1 MRERSRDK
9 SRLEDILKSIDNV
22 RQYVENVTFE
32 QFVSDTMR
40 YYAIIKNVEIVG
52 EAANMLTRHFQQLHP
67 ELPWRQ
73 IVGMRNVLVHGY
85 ANISDRQL
93 WQTVN
98 EDLPPMKQIINR
110 YLAETNWD
118 EWAKG
123 DDINSEIDSA
133 VYKKCIETA
142 KNLKEMGLTVE
153 QISDATG
160 LTIKEVE
167 DL

>member
-123 DDINSEIDSA
+123 DDFYSEIDSA

-153 QISDATG
+153 QISNATG

>member
-123 DDINSEIDSA
+123 DDIYSEIDSV

>member
-9 SRLEDILKSIDNV
+9 SRLEDILKSRDNV

-123 DDINSEIDSA
+123 DDIYSEIDSA

>member
-123 DDINSEIDSA
+123 DDIYSEIDSA
-133 VYKKCIETA
+133 VYMKCIETA

>member
-123 DDINSEIDSA
+123 DDIYSEIDSA
-133 VYKKCIETA
+133 VYKKCIE
-142 KNLKEMGLTVE
+142 
-153 QISDATG
+153 QPRI
-160 LTIKEVE
+160 
-167 DL
+167 

>member
-1 MRERSRDK
+1 MWK
-9 SRLEDILKSIDNV
+9 SLARLP
-22 RQYVENVTFE
+22 
-32 QFVSDTMR
+32 
-40 YYAIIKNVEIVG
+40 
-52 EAANMLTRHFQQLHP
+52 RHFQQLHP

-123 DDINSEIDSA
+123 DDFYSEIDSA

>member
-123 DDINSEIDSA
+123 DDFYSEIDSA